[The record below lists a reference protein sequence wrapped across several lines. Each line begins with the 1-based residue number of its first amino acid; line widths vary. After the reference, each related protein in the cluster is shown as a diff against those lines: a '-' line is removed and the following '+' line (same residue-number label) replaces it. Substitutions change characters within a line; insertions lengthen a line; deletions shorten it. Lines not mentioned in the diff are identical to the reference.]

1 MHTVAE
7 PHPSIASGTYF
18 PMDPVPVRR
27 QVVGH
32 LRDAQAVAPP
42 PPDLEGQAPP
52 KMLVVPHSAYAR
64 SGGIAALAYAQVHPW
79 AHLIRR
85 VVLLGPIH
93 REVVMGLAL
102 PAITR
107 FISPLGPLRL
117 DAYALAR
124 LSAWRGV
131 RVNDGA
137 LATEHSLEV
146 QLPFLQVA
154 LKEFIL
160 LPLGVGCMAPDEL
173 AEVLRSVWGGPETLI
188 VVSSDLSNSLPLAEA
203 DHRDSHTLRAIL
215 GLASDI
221 DTSQACGARV
231 LNGALRAARQH
242 RLQPRLLGRSHSVRD
257 RASPHRVVGHAAIVF
272 SPPVEAS
279 KAERH

>member
-1 MHTVAE
+1 MSTVLD
-7 PHPSIASGTYF
+7 PHPSIVSGTYF
-18 PMDPVPVRR
+18 PMDPVQLRR

-32 LRDAQAVAPP
+32 LRDAQALAPP
-42 PPDLEGQAPP
+42 PRDTAIHAPP
-52 KMLVVPHSAYAR
+52 KMLIVPHSSYAR

-79 AHLIRR
+79 AQQIRR
-85 VVLLGPIH
+85 VVLLGPVH
-93 REVVMGLAL
+93 REVIMGLAL

-107 FISPLGPLRL
+107 FISPLGSLRL

-131 RVNDGA
+131 RVNDKA

-160 LPLGVGCMAPDEL
+160 LPLAVGCMDAGDL

-188 VVSSDLSNSLPLAEA
+188 VVSSDLSNSLPPTQAEA
-203 DHRDSHTLRAIL
+203 TDTRTLRSIL

-221 DTSQACGARV
+221 DTTQACGARA

-242 RLQPRLLGRSHSVRD
+242 RLVPKLVGRGHSTRD
-257 RASPHRVVGHAAIVF
+257 RGEPHRVVGHAAVALYT
-272 SPPVEAS
+272 PPEEGSA
-279 KAERH
+279 

>member
-7 PHPSIASGTYF
+7 PHPQHRQRAPTSPWIPCPCDVRWWATSGT
-18 PMDPVPVRR
+18 RR
-27 QVVGH
+27 PW
-32 LRDAQAVAPP
+32 RPP

-52 KMLVVPHSAYAR
+52 KMLVVPHSSYAR

-107 FISPLGPLRL
+107 FISPLG
-117 DAYALAR
+117 AAAR
-124 LSAWRGV
+124 WMRTHWHACPAWRGV

-188 VVSSDLSNSLPLAEA
+188 VVSSDLSNSLPQAEA

-231 LNGALRAARQH
+231 LNGALKAARLH
-242 RLQPRLLGRSHSVRD
+242 RLQPPAA
-257 RASPHRVVGHAAIVF
+257 RAQPIR
-272 SPPVEAS
+272 
-279 KAERH
+279 